1 MGVTASSI
9 LAIRQYLI
17 FATKFVTQQMKLT
30 NYFNESYNELIHKVS
45 WPAWN
50 ELRNSAIVVM
60 VASFI
65 IALLIFF
72 IDSGFRGLMKLIYS
86 FFY

>member
-1 MGVTASSI
+1 
-9 LAIRQYLI
+9 
-17 FATKFVTQQMKLT
+17 MKLT
-30 NYFNESYNELIHKVS
+30 NYFNESYNELINKVS
-45 WPAWN
+45 WPTWS

-72 IDSGFRGLMKLIYS
+72 IDSSFRGLMKLIYS
-86 FFY
+86 FLI